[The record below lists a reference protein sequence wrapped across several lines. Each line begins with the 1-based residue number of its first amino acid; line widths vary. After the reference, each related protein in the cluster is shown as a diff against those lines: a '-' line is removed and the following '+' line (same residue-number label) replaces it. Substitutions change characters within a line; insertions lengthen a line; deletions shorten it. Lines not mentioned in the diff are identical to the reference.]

1 MCLYTHLLSVR
12 AVPILLIKQK
22 LNYEIKIGQCNP
34 HLKNCAVYLLVATT
48 QEGYIFSQHPTP
60 IAKAIKVVCTGLRNS
75 QFAPWVSRGEKADT
89 VTISRHI
96 AQIVWSKTIY

>member
-1 MCLYTHLLSVR
+1 M
-12 AVPILLIKQK
+12 
-22 LNYEIKIGQCNP
+22 QCI
-34 HLKNCAVYLLVATT
+34 CRVATT
-48 QEGYIFSQHPTP
+48 LGGLIYSQHPTL

-75 QFAPWVSRGEKADT
+75 QFAPSVSLGEKADI